1 MVGIKGRSFTKNS
14 PRFFQICVLEEHMAS
29 KKVQLYKYTGMEDG
43 PRTYSKAVF
52 YPNNKSRLTRS

>member
-1 MVGIKGRSFTKNS
+1 
-14 PRFFQICVLEEHMAS
+14 MAS

-43 PRTYSKAVF
+43 PWTYSKAVF